1 MLQKPTVLIVD
12 DSSIMCRFLG
22 LFLEKKFEVI
32 SYTNS
37 VEALALV
44 ESGFEPDLVVT
55 DLNMPNLSGIDLIRA
70 IREVLPLVPV
80 LVVSGA
86 KESIERIK
94 ALHAGADD
102 FLTKPFHPAEL
113 EVRASKLIEKGTHQ
127 AQKPNRVRQLFAG
140 FMKSAAV
147 L

>member
-1 MLQKPTVLIVD
+1 MLQKSIVLIVD
-12 DSSIMCRFLG
+12 DSPVMCRFLG

-32 SYTNS
+32 SYTDS
-37 VEALALV
+37 LEALALI

-55 DLNMPNLSGIDLIRA
+55 DLNMPNLSGIELIGA
-70 IREVLPLVPV
+70 IREILPLVPV
-80 LVVSGA
+80 LVVSGV

-113 EVRASKLIEKGTHQ
+113 ELRVSKLIEKGVHEVQ
-127 AQKPNRVRQLFAG
+127 EPNKVRQLFANL
-140 FMKSAAV
+140 MKSAAI

>member
-1 MLQKPTVLIVD
+1 MLHKPTVLIVD
-12 DSSIMCRFLG
+12 DSPVMCRFLG

-32 SYTNS
+32 SYTHS
-37 VEALALV
+37 DEALALV

-55 DLNMPNLSGIDLIRA
+55 DLNMPNLSGIELIGA
-70 IREVLPLVPV
+70 IRDILPLVPV

-113 EVRASKLIEKGTHQ
+113 EVRASKLIDKGAHQ
-127 AQKPNRVRQLFAG
+127 EQKPNRVKQLFAG
-140 FMKSAAV
+140 LMKTAAI

>member
-12 DSSIMCRFLG
+12 DSPVMCRFLG

-32 SYTNS
+32 SYTDS

-44 ESGFEPDLVVT
+44 ENGFEPDLVVT
-55 DLNMPNLSGIDLIRA
+55 DLNMPHLSGIALIGA
-70 IREVLPLVPV
+70 IREALPLVPI

-86 KESIERIK
+86 KESIDRIK

-113 EVRASKLIEKGTHQ
+113 EVRASKLIEKGAHQ
-127 AQKPNRVRQLFAG
+127 VPKPNRVQQLFAG
-140 FMKSAAV
+140 LMKSAAV

>member
-1 MLQKPTVLIVD
+1 MLQKSTILIVD
-12 DSSIMCRFLG
+12 DSPIMCRFLG

-37 VEALALV
+37 VEALALI

-55 DLNMPNLSGIDLIRA
+55 DLNMPTLTGIELIGS
-70 IREVLPLVPV
+70 IRKVLPLVPV
-80 LVVSGA
+80 LVVSGV

-113 EVRASKLIEKGTHQ
+113 EVRVSKLIEKGVHQ
-127 AQKPNRVRQLFAG
+127 IQDR
-140 FMKSAAV
+140 KSV
-147 L
+147 V

>member
-1 MLQKPTVLIVD
+1 MLQKSTILIVD
-12 DSSIMCRFLG
+12 DSPIMCRFLG

-37 VEALALV
+37 VEALALI

-55 DLNMPNLSGIDLIRA
+55 DLNMPTLTGIELIGS
-70 IREVLPLVPV
+70 IRKVLPLVPV
-80 LVVSGA
+80 LVVSGV

-113 EVRASKLIEKGTHQ
+113 EVRVSKLIEKGVHQ
-127 AQKPNRVRQLFAG
+127 IQEPNRVRQLFASL
-140 FMKSAAV
+140 MKSAAV

>member
-1 MLQKPTVLIVD
+1 MLHKPTVLIVD
-12 DSSIMCRFLG
+12 DSPVMCRFLG

-32 SYTNS
+32 SYTHS
-37 VEALALV
+37 DEALALV

-55 DLNMPNLSGIDLIRA
+55 DLNMPNLSGIELIGA
-70 IREVLPLVPV
+70 IRDILPLVPV

-113 EVRASKLIEKGTHQ
+113 EVRASKLIEKGVHQ
-127 AQKPNRVRQLFAG
+127 EQKPNRVKQLFASL
-140 FMKSAAV
+140 MKTAAV